1 MFMNTSTFNNKK
13 DPFTQLSNEWW
24 DENGKF
30 QSLHIFTDIRIQYI
44 NKVVSK
50 YKELNKTYPLNKLK
64 CLDVGCGG
72 GLLSE
77 RIARLGASVTGIDIT
92 KSSIEVAKIHALNS
106 GLNINYI
113 NTDISSFIKK
123 NSQKKFDL
131 IIASEV
137 IEHLDNRSL
146 FFAEVSKLLRNKGI
160 LILTTI
166 NKTAL
171 SLLLAK
177 FMAENILKI
186 LPKGIHDFEKF
197 VSPQTLIDEAKLHR
211 INLNEIVGFKPI
223 IGISKELKP
232 IIKNF
237 KFTNFTH
244 INYGISGIKI
254 I

>member
-1 MFMNTSTFNNKK
+1 MSMNTSTFNNKK
-13 DPFTQLSNEWW
+13 DPFSQLSNEWW
-24 DENGKF
+24 DENGRF
-30 QSLHIFTDIRIQYI
+30 QSLHKFTDIRIQYI
-44 NKVVSK
+44 NRIVSK
-50 YKELNKTYPLNKLK
+50 YKKPNKTYSLNKLK
-64 CLDVGCGG
+64 CLDIGCGG

-92 KSSIEVAKIHALNS
+92 KSSIEIAKMHAFSS
-106 GLNINYI
+106 GLNINYL
-113 NTDISSFIKK
+113 NTDVSSFIKK
-123 NSQKKFDL
+123 NSSKKFDL

-137 IEHLDNRSL
+137 VEHLDDRVL
-146 FFAEVSKLLRNKGI
+146 FFKETSKLLKNKGI

-197 VSPQTLIDEAKLHR
+197 VSPNTLINEAKLYK
-211 INLNEIVGFKPI
+211 IQLDEIVGFKPI
-223 IGISKELKP
+223 IGISSEFKP

-237 KFTNFTH
+237 KFTNFLN
-244 INYGISGIKI
+244 INYGISGMKI